1 MVSQGADF
9 LALRDVA
16 IAYATT
22 YRDLVADLASR
33 VERLSGADQQ
43 RAILGLRTA
52 LAIDAIRIVLTD
64 YRGRVREAAMI
75 GPTHPLR
82 AVWQV
87 VWAELAS
94 MWVEGARTAP
104 EEYSV

>member
-1 MVSQGADF
+1 M
-9 LALRDVA
+9 
-16 IAYATT
+16 AT
-22 YRDLVADLASR
+22 S
-33 VERLSGADQQ
+33 
-43 RAILGLRTA
+43 IFGLRTA

-87 VWAELAS
+87 GWAELAS